1 MIRKTRSPASGAHYI
16 GGRDGL
22 AEVLRPFGS
31 APVQI
36 IDLVGSSAPTLR
48 QLTTTV
54 DVSRESVIISTRR
67 VHLHDALGDVE
78 STLLGLVPK
87 SIILRCAPL
96 DLSLPLLWAW
106 AQATGIL
113 MSAFHQDGVAWIRTS
128 DLAEA
133 VTRISPTQIRER
145 TGQVYD
151 VTGPERVSMTQLR
164 DAMTEQLNESIE
176 LACLPPEEFTE
187 KLLANGMPEVVA
199 RWVADYQRTSS
210 DPLLPSTTQV
220 LPMLLDRSPA
230 SPQLVPHDYQDI
242 NYESTHR

>member
-1 MIRKTRSPASGAHYI
+1 MILSSNGQNIYPEEIENILNNLPYVRRLDGRIEVGAA
-16 GGRDGL
+16 R
-22 AEVLRPFGS
+22 
-31 APVQI
+31 
-36 IDLVGSSAPTLR
+36 
-48 QLTTTV
+48 
-54 DVSRESVIISTRR
+54 
-67 VHLHDALGDVE
+67 LG
-78 STLLGLVPK
+78 
-87 SIILRCAPL
+87 
-96 DLSLPLLWAW
+96 
-106 AQATGIL
+106 ATGIL